1 MATNKIRLEV
11 TRCIISREFRINGQI
26 WVKVLQ
32 IFLLPINPL
41 KLEWEKEE
49 EILKVGL
56 LVCKRSNLI

>member
-1 MATNKIRLEV
+1 
-11 TRCIISREFRINGQI
+11 
-26 WVKVLQ
+26 LQ